1 VVPDGV
7 GWWWRWTSPG
17 LLLNWSALG
26 VRPPLRLVSR
36 TAVPVPYGPSTTRH
50 SRGHDR
56 GTAGRSR
63 VARRNIDRRGDKVTM
78 ASRRDELNAYNF
90 ARKRT
95 VASFLKPLPNGS
107 VESAPRPLRTVV
119 PSMVLGMLI
128 LAGFGACGI
137 IKPAA
142 PKGWDNVGEKVIVGD
157 KSTTRYVVLEGEK
170 DR

>member
-1 VVPDGV
+1 PARSVRAFAPVRRPGCPSSRAAGEPPARPAGAVTAARAAAAVVPDGV

-63 VARRNIDRRGDKVTM
+63 VARRNIDRR
-78 ASRRDELNAYNF
+78 
-90 ARKRT
+90 
-95 VASFLKPLPNGS
+95 
-107 VESAPRPLRTVV
+107 
-119 PSMVLGMLI
+119 
-128 LAGFGACGI
+128 
-137 IKPAA
+137 
-142 PKGWDNVGEKVIVGD
+142 
-157 KSTTRYVVLEGEK
+157 
-170 DR
+170 